1 METDARHSELKEVS
15 KTITSQ
21 FNFLKLVKN
30 FSCVFDD
37 GACSFYMA
45 DRRNRLLD
53 KSIAGDSVMLEQTLD
68 FKNDIEPFV
77 QDKSEE
83 LIAKIQELQQTFN

>member
-1 METDARHSELKEVS
+1 METDAKHSELKDIS
-15 KTITSQ
+15 NTITSQ
-21 FNFLKLVKN
+21 FDFLKLVKN

-37 GACSFYMA
+37 GCCTFHQA

-53 KSIAGDSVMLEQTLD
+53 KSITGDSVMLEQAYD

-77 QDKSEE
+77 
-83 LIAKIQELQQTFN
+83 